1 MIQDV
6 LSKIQTELK
15 APKDKHNAFGN
26 YAYRNI
32 EDLTNAVKP
41 LLKEHN
47 AALVLSDE
55 IVNIADRVY
64 VRATATL
71 YVGGEQIG
79 AVGWAREAQTKKGM
93 DDSQITGS
101 TSSYARK
108 YAFSGLFAID
118 GEKDPD
124 DDDNRDNGNKN
135 KNVPPPVAEKPELTP
150 THDKWKKAIEVFAK
164 TGNFDAIE
172 KTMAISDKNKG
183 IIADAA
189 LLLKEQSNG

>member
-15 APKDKHNAFGN
+15 APKSKYNSFGQYN
-26 YAYRNI
+26 YRNL
-32 EDLTNAVKP
+32 EDLTNALKP

-55 IVNIADRVY
+55 IINIADRVY

-108 YAFSGLFAID
+108 FAFSGLFAID
-118 GEKDPD
+118 GEKDAD
-124 DDDNRDNGNKN
+124 EEKGG
-135 KNVPPPVAEKPELTP
+135 AAQEEKPELTP
-150 THDKWKKAIEVFAK
+150 QHEKWKKAIEVFAK
-164 TGNFDAIE
+164 TGKFDVIE
-172 KTMAISDKNKG
+172 KTMTISEKNKG
-183 IIADAA
+183 LIADAA
-189 LLLKEQSNG
+189 LLLKEKGNE